1 MVDLLNPALVGEVV
15 VLLLLLGIVWF
26 VFKEVTR
33 MALKILIPAALLMGV
48 AVWLGVLD
56 ETVAGTA
63 LAMVGDGVLS
73 VVRGVA
79 GWVTSAA
86 FSG

>member
-1 MVDLLNPALVGEVV
+1 MLDAINPALVGELV

-33 MALKILIPAALLMGV
+33 MALKVIIPAAVVMGL

-56 ETVAGTA
+56 ETVAGNVLVA
-63 LAMVGDGVLS
+63 VGDGVLT

-79 GWVTSAA
+79 GWVTSSA